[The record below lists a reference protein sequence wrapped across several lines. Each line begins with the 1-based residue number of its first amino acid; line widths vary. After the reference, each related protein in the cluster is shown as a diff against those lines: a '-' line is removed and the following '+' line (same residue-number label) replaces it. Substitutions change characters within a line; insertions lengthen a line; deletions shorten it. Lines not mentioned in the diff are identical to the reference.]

1 MNYGDKNKLKKAVW
15 QFLIDHSKIQP
26 NGYLGF
32 LFYVRDEKDL
42 WRRIKYRQLTGFQR
56 YDPELKKK
64 NQVSTKKV
72 HDYYRWHKRR
82 AEVIN
87 ERTQE
92 ILGHGSLLEKLK
104 WRLYKRLKKS
114 LFKSIE
120 NKIKRS

>member
-1 MNYGDKNKLKKAVW
+1 MNYGEKNKLKKAVW
-15 QFLIDHSKIQP
+15 QFLIDHSKIQT

-32 LFYVRDEKDL
+32 LFYVRDEKDF
-42 WRRIKYRQLTGFQR
+42 WRRVKYRQLTGFQR

-64 NQVSTKKV
+64 NQVSARKV
-72 HDYYRWHKRR
+72 HDYYRWSQRR

-87 ERTQE
+87 KRTQE
-92 ILGHGSLLEKLK
+92 IIDHGSLLEKFK